1 LSQLFAW
8 LTSLPPAALYLA
20 LATVA
25 AVENIFPPVP
35 ADTVVAF
42 GSFIAARGQAS
53 VGWSFLSTWGG
64 NVAGAM
70 FMYYLGRRFGA
81 DRLMARLAPGSSGV
95 TAEARLRA
103 WYGRRGIWALALSRF
118 LPGARALVPPL
129 AGALRVPP
137 LKAAAA
143 IALAS
148 GVWYGAITYLAY
160 HVGGSWEEMTRRV
173 GGASRMLAIAA
184 GAVAVVVAAVVLVR
198 WRRRRRR
205 VAAATR

>member
-1 LSQLFAW
+1 LSQFLDW

-20 LATVA
+20 LAVVA

-53 VGWSFLSTWGG
+53 LLLSFLATWLG
-64 NVAGAM
+64 NVFGAM
-70 FMYYLGRRFGA
+70 LMYYLGRRYGA

-103 WYGRRGIWALALSRF
+103 WYGRRGIWALAVSRF
-118 LPGARALVPPL
+118 LPGVRALVPPL

-137 LKAAAA
+137 VRAGAA
-143 IALAS
+143 IAVAS
-148 GVWYGAITYLAY
+148 GIWYGAITYFAY
-160 HVGGSWEEMTRRV
+160 RVGDSWDEMSRRV
-173 GGASRMLAIAA
+173 GGASRALGIAA
-184 GAVAVVVAAVVLVR
+184 GAVAIVVGVVALAR
-198 WRRRRRR
+198 WRRRR
-205 VAAATR
+205 VAAARP